1 MTPTPTATPLD
12 GIVLDVDGNGSAG
25 ALSDGL
31 LVVRWAFG
39 MSGPALVSSAIEGGC
54 TRCTAP
60 EVEAYLSTI
69 VGQLDID
76 GDTQFL
82 PLSDGL
88 LVLRWL
94 FGFRGDSLVGG
105 VVSGGCTRCA
115 PDQLEPYLAGLS

>member
-1 MTPTPTATPLD
+1 M
-12 GIVLDVDGNGSAG
+12 LDVDGNGSAG

-39 MSGPALVSSAIEGGC
+39 ISGSALVSGAIDAGC

-60 EVEAYLSTI
+60 EVEPYLASI

-94 FGFRGDSLVGG
+94 FGFRGDSLVSGA
-105 VVSGGCTRCA
+105 VSGNCTRCA
-115 PDQLEPYLAGLS
+115 PAQIEPYLAGIS